1 MTASTASPVRG
12 SLDRALLDLPFFEPE
27 HRDVATSIEA
37 WCARHRPFPGEPDL
51 DAAER
56 EGRRIITALA
66 EDGWFRFLH
75 PDAGQPTA
83 GDYRSVCLIR
93 EALAY
98 ADDLADLS
106 FSIQALSATPLVLY
120 GTPEQKRRYLPG
132 VADGTIIGSFAVS
145 EESAGS
151 DVAAVALRAEA
162 TADGWLLN
170 GHKAWIAHASIA
182 DLHCVFA
189 RTGPGPGALG
199 LSGFLVP
206 ADTPGVRVRE
216 RVDPIA
222 PRAIANLAFED
233 CFVPADAMLGRQ
245 GSGFVIAMDVLDRF
259 RFTVGAAALGFA
271 RRAVDAAL
279 GRARDRP
286 IYGGRLLDLPAVKNT
301 FADMEVQLNAAAL
314 LVTRAAWELDR
325 GNRRFTKH
333 SSIAKLYATEA
344 AQQIVDG
351 CVQVFGAAGVVRG
364 SITERLYRQVRS
376 LRIYEGT
383 SEVQRATIAG
393 TLELSRAEPTETP
406 GRAEPTEGQSR
417 AEPTA

>member
-27 HRDVATSIEA
+27 HRDVATSIEE
-37 WCARHRPFPGEPDL
+37 WCARHQPFPGEPNL
-51 DAAER
+51 DDAER
-56 EGRRIITALA
+56 EGRRIIRSLA
-66 EDGWFRFLH
+66 DDGWFDFLH
-75 PDAGQPTA
+75 PDAGVPTA
-83 GDYRSVCLIR
+83 GDYRSICLIR

-98 ADDLADLS
+98 LDDLADLS
-106 FSIQALSATPLVLY
+106 FSIQALSATPLLRH

-132 VADGTIIGSFAVS
+132 MADGTIIGCFAIS
-145 EESAGS
+145 EEEAGS
-151 DVAAVALRAEA
+151 DVAAVGLRAEQ
-162 TADGWLLN
+162 TSDGWLLN
-170 GHKAWIAHASIA
+170 GHKAWIAHSSIA
-182 DLHCVFA
+182 DLHCVIA

-199 LSGFLVP
+199 LSAFLVP
-206 ADTPGVRVRE
+206 SSTTGVRIRE

-222 PRAIANLAFED
+222 PRAIANLVFED
-233 CFVPADAMLGRQ
+233 CHVPADAMLGRQ
-245 GSGFVIAMDVLDRF
+245 GSGFVIAMEVLDRF
-259 RFTVGAAALGFA
+259 RLTVGAAALGFA

-286 IYGGRLLDLPAVKNT
+286 IYGGRLLDLPVVKNT

-314 LVTRAAWELDR
+314 LVARAAWELDR

-364 SITERLYRQVRS
+364 SVTERLYRQIRS

-393 TLELSRAEPTETP
+393 ALDLSRAEST
-406 GRAEPTEGQSR
+406 R
-417 AEPTA
+417 